1 MDHLANEAEIEGL
14 RPGRVIILSSS
25 FQGTPRAMQQNYQD
39 AMAIVRKYGKPDLF
53 ITFTCNPTWREIKE
67 QLFPGQTP
75 SDRPDLITRV
85 FKLKVNELIED
96 IFKKRI
102 LGRTIVNVFVIEFQK
117 RGLPHCHMLIILTNE
132 YKPKDEN
139 HIDRI
144 VCSEIPDHVQ
154 FPQLYECVRRH
165 MIHGPCGTLNPH
177 SPCMEDGKCSKE
189 FPKEF
194 QNVTMANKD
203 GYPRYRRRDNGI
215 TMTISKY
222 EVDNRWIVPYNPYLL
237 MKYNAHIN
245 VEICAT
251 VKSIKYLFKYIYKR
265 CDCCNIKLKRPIQEG
280 AAAAQET
287 LEWNEIKT
295 HLDARYVSAPEAAW
309 RLFEFPLHNKSHAI
323 I

>member
-1 MDHLANEAEIEGL
+1 
-14 RPGRVIILSSS
+14 
-25 FQGTPRAMQQNYQD
+25 
-39 AMAIVRKYGKPDLF
+39 
-53 ITFTCNPTWREIKE
+53 
-67 QLFPGQTP
+67 
-75 SDRPDLITRV
+75 
-85 FKLKVNELIED
+85 
-96 IFKKRI
+96 
-102 LGRTIVNVFVIEFQK
+102 
-117 RGLPHCHMLIILTNE
+117 MLIILDSE
-132 YKPKDEN
+132 DKIKDDN

-144 VCSEIPDHVQ
+144 VCSEIPDTAR

-215 TMTISKY
+215 TITIGKY
-222 EVDNRWIVPYNPYLL
+222 EIDNRWIVPYNPYLL

-251 VKSIKYLFKYIYKR
+251 VKSIKYLFKYIYKGH
-265 CDCCNIKLKRPIQEG
+265 DCANIKLQRQIQEG

-287 LEWNEIKT
+287 LEWDEIKA

-309 RLFEFPLHNKSHAI
+309 RLFEFPLHDKSHAI
-323 I
+323 IRLAVHLPNQQPIYFAEEKKRQALGRAASKDTTLTAWFKLNSKDPDARQYLYHDVPHHFVFERNGIWKRRLQGENVIGRMYSVSPSDVERYHLRLHRISLLLLFQHQHVA